1 MVRYVHVEE
10 ERNVLGLLSCAV
22 LEGLTFLRVQRNSN
36 ASAVV
41 LRSDYPSIQNNSA
54 LSAEQL
60 CSGTGTGAEKAVLP
74 HVRSWRRMFAVHV
87 CQPRTML
94 HGNSACR

>member
-54 LSAEQL
+54 MSLGRNRTPL
-60 CSGTGTGAEKAVLP
+60 THDCVAVLP
-74 HVRSWRRMFAVHV
+74 ASIPSDLIADV
-87 CQPRTML
+87 
-94 HGNSACR
+94 